1 MSHARK
7 LHFTDFLRSHGA
19 GRTSQRRASNEPP
32 IPSLVYEGDPVPE
45 HSNKTKSSRIP
56 FLGRARK
63 KSTVSDGRST
73 FESRNTDDGQWPT
86 SLTDEINPLPSDSSV
101 SHSHSHTS
109 TSASDAHSLLGS
121 KIAVQIA
128 HSIPKSPAKPTR
140 LSSHSASVNGYT
152 SDSLLSPISSPRST
166 SIDTTISDA
175 SRKHR
180 SAMPRPKQPTITVS
194 LTPDNLSEYGD
205 LFTQPRKKISLTN
218 QQSLTHDDR
227 AYQSDT
233 QIKSLPRLS
242 SPEIPPLPK
251 SPPAKLR
258 DTRSYTDDAVSLKS
272 TRSTR
277 RYRVEDGSRHS
288 GEESE
293 TLSTLSMPA
302 LPGRRTSLET
312 HRMLGSMP
320 YSSQEQRPL
329 HLAKGASPHEPP
341 TIPLP
346 ELPPLNPLPDVPS
359 PTMSAGPKSIANGR
373 RRAHTMSSVSLP
385 PKPCSPSGP
394 LSPRGSFDRRLDDE
408 RSNKEND
415 DLDIDSAPVEQLRQA
430 LKDRSQ
436 QVDRLLKAAQTHLL
450 EKTDL
455 EQKITLLEKEAARR
469 EKEIQGL
476 TWLVNNRGAAVGES
490 PIILAPSK
498 STGALQTEKSTCSP
512 SSLSVSKNPAYRY
525 LNADYDSEAESH
537 QTSGGESTTSV
548 RTPRP
553 KRYSKVPVKPTLSQR
568 SSLRNGGA
576 AGSDTSIPSVPTLDK
591 RASVS
596 SVAFSVTSTSSTSSL
611 IPPSPSTSTL
621 SVIPEGILPPV
632 PRRQV
637 SAPSSSSR
645 DPAIVAAIIRSREK
659 EQRRAS
665 KLPMSVPSA
674 SAPTPAAAY
683 AANLK
688 QGPSIAQVLAH
699 PSS

>member
-19 GRTSQRRASNEPP
+19 SHTSQRRTSNEPVTS
-32 IPSLVYEGDPVPE
+32 SLAYEGDPVLE
-45 HSNKTKSSRIP
+45 HSNKSKSSRIP

-63 KSTVSDGRST
+63 KSALSDGRST
-73 FESRNTDDGQWPT
+73 FESRNTDDGQRPT

-101 SHSHSHTS
+101 SHSHSHAS
-109 TSASDAHSLLGS
+109 TSASDAPSLLGS
-121 KIAVQIA
+121 KIAVRIA
-128 HSIPKSPAKPTR
+128 HSIPKSPTKPTR
-140 LSSHSASVNGYT
+140 LSSHTTSVNGYT
-152 SDSLLSPISSPRST
+152 SDSLLSPISSTRST
-166 SIDTTISDA
+166 SIDTTISEA
-175 SRKHR
+175 SHKRR

-205 LFTQPRKKISLTN
+205 LFTQPRKRISPTN
-218 QQSLTHDDR
+218 QQPSTHEDR

-233 QIKSLPRLS
+233 QIKSPPRLS
-242 SPEIPPLPK
+242 SPQIPPLPK

-293 TLSTLSMPA
+293 MLSTLSMPA
-302 LPGRRTSLET
+302 LPGHRTSLET
-312 HRMLGSMP
+312 RRMLGSMP
-320 YSSQEQRPL
+320 YSSQEQRPS

-346 ELPPLNPLPDVPS
+346 ELPPLSPLPDVPP
-359 PTMSAGPKSIANGR
+359 PTISAGPKSIANGR
-373 RRAHTMSSVSLP
+373 RRAHTLSSISLP
-385 PKPCSPSGP
+385 PIPCPPSSVP
-394 LSPRGSFDRRLDDE
+394 LSPRESPDRRMDDE

-436 QVDRLLKAAQTHLL
+436 QVDQLLKAAKAHLS

-455 EQKITLLEKEAARR
+455 EQKIALLEKEAARR

-490 PIILAPSK
+490 PMILAPSK
-498 STGALQTEKSTCSP
+498 STSALQTEKSTFSP
-512 SSLSVSKNPAYRY
+512 SSPSASKNPAYRY
-525 LNADYDSEAESH
+525 LNADYDSGAESH
-537 QTSGGESTTSV
+537 QTSGGESTTAV

-553 KRYSKVPVKPTLSQR
+553 KRYSKVPAKPTLSQR
-568 SSLRNGGA
+568 SSLRNGST
-576 AGSDTSIPSVPTLDK
+576 AGSDASIPSVPALDK

-596 SVAFSVTSTSSTSSL
+596 SVAFSATSTSSTSSL

-621 SVIPEGILPPV
+621 SVIPEGVPV
-632 PRRQV
+632 PHRQA

-645 DPAIVAAIIRSREK
+645 DPAIMAAIIRSREK
-659 EQRRAS
+659 EQKRTS
-665 KLPMSVPSA
+665 KLPASMPSA